1 MAASKKDD
9 DVLSVY
15 KEPPKNLDAEG
26 SFIGSLLLDGKLLSN
41 VTEELG
47 TLDADEFFSE
57 KNRIIYNEILERT
70 AVSYDFNPTVICA
83 SLEQKG
89 LLEKAGGLAYVASLT
104 DVKGPTSAIVEY
116 AKIIRDTSKRRR
128 LISVSEYIEKLCY
141 RPEGRSV
148 EEIYD
153 EAQGLVFELSEKT
166 SSVNS
171 GPKPMTEVALNLINK
186 IKEDLNSQKKLRG
199 IATGF
204 TALDELTSGLQ
215 GGSLNILAAR
225 PGVGKTSF
233 AMNIIANI
241 ATNPEEHRPA
251 LVFSLEMPADQ
262 IAMRMLSSFGRVSM
276 KDLAEGRATPD
287 QWHNIIHKV
296 RMLTENDENGNG
308 RVKLYIDD
316 TTDIQLTPLEL
327 RSRARKIAQ
336 DNGGL
341 SCIMVDYIQLMKG
354 QTKQENRSLEVG
366 EISRSLKQ
374 LAKELDVPIIALSQ
388 LNRDVEARKDHRPL
402 NSDLRESGSLEQ
414 DADMIMF
421 IHRESL
427 YTKTGPDSDENKAVL
442 IVSKNRH
449 GAVADINLQF
459 QGAYT
464 TFYNEVD
471 PSAEMAEVPPPAEI
485 YQ

>member
-1 MAASKKDD
+1 
-9 DVLSVY
+9 
-15 KEPPKNLDAEG
+15 
-26 SFIGSLLLDGKLLSN
+26 
-41 VTEELG
+41 
-47 TLDADEFFSE
+47 
-57 KNRIIYNEILERT
+57 
-70 AVSYDFNPTVICA
+70 
-83 SLEQKG
+83 
-89 LLEKAGGLAYVASLT
+89 
-104 DVKGPTSAIVEY
+104 
-116 AKIIRDTSKRRR
+116 
-128 LISVSEYIEKLCY
+128 
-141 RPEGRSV
+141 
-148 EEIYD
+148 
-153 EAQGLVFELSEKT
+153 
-166 SSVNS
+166 
-171 GPKPMTEVALNLINK
+171 
-186 IKEDLNSQKKLRG
+186 
-199 IATGF
+199 
-204 TALDELTSGLQ
+204 
-215 GGSLNILAAR
+215 
-225 PGVGKTSF
+225 
-233 AMNIIANI
+233 
-241 ATNPEEHRPA
+241 
-251 LVFSLEMPADQ
+251 
-262 IAMRMLSSFGRVSM
+262 M

-471 PSAEMAEVPPPAEI
+471 PSAEMADVPPPAEI